1 MSVYHILKDGSRPTD
16 ITGHIVRLED
26 ANPLYQL
33 LHSINRK
40 QSQVTKKN
48 TYSVFNNEV
57 KVC

>member
-33 LHSINRK
+33 IHSINQK
-40 QSQVTKKN
+40 VSAKKN
-48 TYSVFNNEV
+48 
-57 KVC
+57 KR

>member
-1 MSVYHILKDGSRPTD
+1 MSVFHILKDGSRPTD

-26 ANPLYQL
+26 ANALYQL

-40 QSQVTKKN
+40 KSQAKKTN
-48 TYSVFNNEV
+48 TYRSIKNEV

>member
-1 MSVYHILKDGSRPTD
+1 MVYHILKNGETVKD

-40 QSQVTKKN
+40 KSQAREKKIRN
-48 TYSVFNNEV
+48 SF
-57 KVC
+57 